1 MWLVM
6 VATIVT
12 GCAQIESESN
22 GDYHRAYELYCNQ
35 IAANSGNITAAAGL
49 RRTAPLAAAY
59 WQRQAYA
66 AADAEHWQEA
76 AAYHKKVL
84 EIRPDEL
91 SSILALRQIARFHA
105 DQVSLAYAAPPESI
119 NPESASEIPQ
129 ESPPSLQT
137 PVPQE
142 PTKPQQ
148 TRPAPVAA
156 KPELAAVRPT
166 PKPVPAA
173 KPDPYKQ
180 KPSVIYNPSAST
192 GEFIMVMR
200 VSNKDRRYSRTA
212 TLQDGLA
219 FKIKDTDKDP
229 LDADVDIFLQE
240 KRIGKFK
247 NLPEGSVIK
256 VIGQSSRPYE
266 IVLIDIYDR
275 TQTVTVGLRRSQ

>member
-6 VATIVT
+6 VASIVT

-22 GDYHRAYELYCNQ
+22 GDYHQAYELYCNQ
-35 IAANSGNITAAAGL
+35 IAANPGNVTAGAGL

-84 EIRPDEL
+84 EIKPDEL

-105 DQVSLAYAAPPESI
+105 DQVSLAYAAQPEPIS
-119 NPESASEIPQ
+119 PEPASELPQ
-129 ESPPSLQT
+129 ESPPSPQAPVLPEPAKPRQIKPT
-137 PVPQE
+137 PVV
-142 PTKPQQ
+142 T
-148 TRPAPVAA
+148 

-166 PKPVPAA
+166 LRPVPAV

-200 VSNKDRRYSRTA
+200 VSNKDHRYSKTA
-212 TLQDGLA
+212 ALQDGLA

-229 LDADVDIFLQE
+229 LDADVEILLQK

-256 VIGQSSRPYE
+256 VIGQFSRPYE
-266 IVLIDIYDR
+266 IVVIDIYDR